1 MEKNSPIVVNNMP
14 LKRFMISDV
23 MNLPDDY
30 SEGCD
35 MTYTDPPW
43 ENRMVKWFE
52 TDMRKKGFEPPKNDI
67 DKIIERLFFLAPK
80 NLPTFVEYGKKG
92 FERVINIG
100 ESCGFNFVQK
110 IFGYQT
116 TKQPFVVLQ
125 FNSNL
130 PMPKSAIHG
139 FDVLNMAI
147 EHHNPKCIFEPFAG
161 LGITSKIMDKHGV
174 NIVAAELNPIRAARL
189 KEKFND

>member
-1 MEKNSPIVVNNMP
+1 MP
-14 LKRFMISDV
+14 LLKFEISDIL
-23 MNLPDDY
+23 NLPDDY
-30 SEGCD
+30 AKSCD

-67 DKIIERLFFLAPK
+67 NKIIERLFYLAPK
-80 NLPTFVEYGKKG
+80 DAPIFVEYGKKG

-100 ESCGFNFVQK
+100 KDFGFDFVQK

-125 FNSNL
+125 FNSDL
-130 PMPKSAIHG
+130 PMPKTAING
-139 FDVLNMAI
+139 FDVLELAI
-147 EHHNPKCIFEPFAG
+147 KHHEPTRIFEPFAG
-161 LGITSKIMDKHGV
+161 LGITSKIMDKY
-174 NIVAAELNPIRAARL
+174 NLDIVAAELNPGRAKKL
-189 KEKFND
+189 KEKFNVR